1 MATNQ
6 RTQRKIAV
14 NRKKNAKMSM
24 ENHFASEWH
33 FFTLM
38 IAAICFWP
46 NTLPN
51 YLSTLY
57 IWRNFFYFILLS
69 AFSHFI
75 SGLLLFFFLYLA
87 SFNLSDMLN
96 VSSGSGN
103 CRNIC
108 HKYSNEGKMKMHSW
122 GISPDH

>member
-14 NRKKNAKMSM
+14 KRKKNAKMSM

-57 IWRNFFYFILLS
+57 LWRNFFTSFCFLLS
-69 AFSHFI
+69 LTLSRVCFS
-75 SGLLLFFFLYLA
+75 FFFLYLA
-87 SFNLSDMLN
+87 SSNLSDMLN